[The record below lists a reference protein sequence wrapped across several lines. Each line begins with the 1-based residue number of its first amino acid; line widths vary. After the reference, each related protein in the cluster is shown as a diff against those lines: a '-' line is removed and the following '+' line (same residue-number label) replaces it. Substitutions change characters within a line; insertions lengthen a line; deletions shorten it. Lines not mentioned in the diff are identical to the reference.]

1 MSLAFRELERFDH
14 RVLGALRLVDGAT
27 GAPLDV
33 PMRVNAPGA
42 RILRNKSGLYVIRE
56 WTTLAAHS
64 AEFSAP
70 PATPAVGDEPLTL
83 AIDDPTG
90 RYLSRIVVI
99 DLPRDP
105 LPGNVANED
114 SLFRAVDV
122 PMYPSSVAPVTGNWA
137 VVRITLTATGSG
149 NALGGALVRV
159 MSGGNVIARGLTDW
173 RGEALVPV
181 VGIPI
186 TTWSTEPDA
195 VVVSEI
201 SATIQAAFD
210 AASGTSLSAAQLAA
224 GIAPANAPGV
234 NPTALEEDF
243 AGLPQAGTN
252 VMLAAGR
259 PLHVSLQIVLS

>member
-27 GAPLDV
+27 GAPIDQQML
-33 PMRVNAPGA
+33 VNAPGA

-56 WTTLAAHS
+56 WTTLAAHA

-70 PATPAVGDEPLTL
+70 PATPLVGSQPIVV
-83 AIDDPTG
+83 AINDPGG
-90 RYLSRIVVI
+90 RYLPRSVVI
-99 DLPRDP
+99 GLPRDP
-105 LPGNVANED
+105 LPANAANVA

-122 PMYPSSVAPVTGNWA
+122 PMFPSSVAPVSGNWA
-137 VVRITLTATGSG
+137 VVRVTLTATPGG
-149 NALGGALVRV
+149 DALGGALIRV
-159 MSGGNVIARGLTDW
+159 MSNGNVIARGLTDW

-186 TTWSTEPDA
+186 TTWSTEPDV

-210 AASGTSLSAAQLAA
+210 AASGTRVTAAQLAT
-224 GIAPANAPGV
+224 GNAPGTTPSV
-234 NPTALEEDF
+234 NPTTLEANF
-243 AGLPQAGTN
+243 AGLPQTGTN

-259 PLHVSLQIVLS
+259 PLHVSLQIALS